1 MRFGTNMTTWSRM
14 SASSPTAAGLISG
27 SASVDDTA
35 EELGIKED
43 DDIDAVAIGGL
54 VQEKLS
60 RLPKVGDKF
69 IWGDFDGTVTR
80 ATNRRVQ
87 EVRLTPR
94 KVQDESEK

>member
-1 MRFGTNMTTWSRM
+1 MTLFPLKVVT
-14 SASSPTAAGLISG
+14 PDGLLY
-27 SASVDDTA
+27 DDTA
-35 EELGIKED
+35 EELGIKD
-43 DDIDAVAIGGL
+43 DEEIDAVAIGGL

-69 IWGDFDGTVTR
+69 VWGSFDGTVTR

-94 KVQDESEK
+94 KIADEAEK

>member
-1 MRFGTNMTTWSRM
+1 M
-14 SASSPTAAGLISG
+14 
-27 SASVDDTA
+27 DDTA
-35 EELGIKED
+35 EELGIKD
-43 DDIDAVAIGGL
+43 DEEIDAVAIGGL

-69 IWGDFDGTVTR
+69 VWGSFDGTVTR

-94 KVQDESEK
+94 KIADEAEK

>member
-1 MRFGTNMTTWSRM
+1 ML
-14 SASSPTAAGLISG
+14 AIPP
-27 SASVDDTA
+27 D
-35 EELGIKED
+35 ELGIKED

>member
-1 MRFGTNMTTWSRM
+1 MDIR
-14 SASSPTAAGLISG
+14 
-27 SASVDDTA
+27 DK
-35 EELGIKED
+35 EE
-43 DDIDAVAIGGL
+43 IDAVAIGGL

-60 RLPKVGDKF
+60 RLPKVGDRF

-94 KVQDESEK
+94 KVQDENEK